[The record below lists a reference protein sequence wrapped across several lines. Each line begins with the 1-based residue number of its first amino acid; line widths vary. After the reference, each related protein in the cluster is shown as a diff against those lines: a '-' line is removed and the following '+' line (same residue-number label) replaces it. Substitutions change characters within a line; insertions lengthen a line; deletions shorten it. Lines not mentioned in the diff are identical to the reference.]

1 MGEIWRLWS
10 AVWLGLPLIQTKSS
24 VLWQMPKSNKA
35 RYTENIEKY
44 TADEKNAQYTV
55 KQMMPKEKNFFYATK
70 GSTEKQQKTSVGNKK
85 DIEKG
90 QAEKTGLMQQVFVEK
105 GQMEKGKSIQ
115 PVFVKK
121 EQEEKGKTIQQVFVE
136 KGHTEKGKW
145 IQPVFVEK
153 RQAEKGKLMQPVF
166 SDKGQMEKG
175 KWIQPVIV
183 EKGQEEK
190 GKWMRQVFV
199 EKKQE
204 EKGMS
209 MQPVFSEKWQAEKG
223 MLMQPVL
230 MRVTER
236 EKQKETPIFSMV
248 SQSNIPQRP
257 KEVKT
262 EIWKNSGETKQM
274 LFLQNQTKQ
283 NAKQWQTEKI
293 VPKEKAKV
301 TQFLHLAEHE
311 NVLQPQTEQPK
322 IDGKMSEIWKQQG
335 EDVVMLQKILR
346 HYENQQNYMAGNQN
360 VSIQI
365 GHIKQEADV
374 DDVMEALTKKLWEAR
389 SMTTKKP
396 KGSV

>member
-24 VLWQMPKSNKA
+24 VLWQMPKSNEA

-121 EQEEKGKTIQQVFVE
+121 EQEEKGKTVQQVFVE
-136 KGHTEKGKW
+136 KGHTEKGKS

-153 RQAEKGKLMQPVF
+153 GQAEKGKL
-166 SDKGQMEKG
+166 
-175 KWIQPVIV
+175 
-183 EKGQEEK
+183 
-190 GKWMRQVFV
+190 MRQVFV

-230 MRVTER
+230 MRVVER

-274 LFLQNQTKQ
+274 MFLQNQT
-283 NAKQWQTEKI
+283 KQWQTEKI

-301 TQFLHLAEHE
+301 TQFLHLAERE
-311 NVLQPQTEQPK
+311 NVLQAQTKQPK

-346 HYENQQNYMAGNQN
+346 HYENQQNHMAGNQN

-374 DDVMEALTKKLWEAR
+374 DDVMEALTKKLWETR